1 MPCIF
6 LVFVRVLTGGLEGE
20 SPAFLFPLRGTGKRN
35 RGIYRMCAPVDER
48 ALGAFDEDSKDDCLH
63 FFFPLRGTKKRNR
76 GIYRMCAPV
85 DERAPGAFDEDSIP
99 FEQNKKATEW

>member
-6 LVFVRVLTGGLEGE
+6 LVLVRVLTGGLEGE
-20 SPAFLFPLRGTGKRN
+20 SSAFLFPLRGTGKRN
-35 RGIYRMCAPVDER
+35 RGID
-48 ALGAFDEDSKDDCLH
+48 
-63 FFFPLRGTKKRNR
+63 
-76 GIYRMCAPV
+76 RMCAPV